1 MKTTKTIAALALTAI
16 AGASLVGCSML
27 ETEKSPSTLSA
38 DGTYVMAP
46 ADGGL
51 FTMKVAGQKV
61 EITREDCSPDGGPV
75 LDPRQTAFGELA
87 PLAEDA
93 EDASATSLS
102 WLERGLFASVNE
114 EDSAQV
120 ELLSDGQI
128 LRVGEFNFFTAD
140 DAQGKALKDQ
150 FISSC
155 ATAPEA
161 KPSESAQPSESAA
174 PTASTDADDA
184 ESSAAPSPEATESPS
199 APNADNTGE
208 LD

>member
-1 MKTTKTIAALALTAI
+1 MKTTKTIAALALAAI

-46 ADGGL
+46 TDGGL

-61 EITREDCSPDGGPV
+61 EITREDCSPEGGTV

-87 PLAEDA
+87 ELVEDA
-93 EDASATSLS
+93 EEASSTSLS

-128 LRVGEFNFFTAD
+128 VRVGEYNFFAAD
-140 DAQGKALKDQ
+140 DAQGKALQDQ
-150 FISSC
+150 FTSSC
-155 ATAPEA
+155 TVAPEA
-161 KPSESAQPSESAA
+161 KPSESAQPSDSAA
-174 PTASTDADDA
+174 PTSSADAST
-184 ESSAAPSPEATESPS
+184 APSTEATGSPS
-199 APNADNTGE
+199 ASSTEDTDE